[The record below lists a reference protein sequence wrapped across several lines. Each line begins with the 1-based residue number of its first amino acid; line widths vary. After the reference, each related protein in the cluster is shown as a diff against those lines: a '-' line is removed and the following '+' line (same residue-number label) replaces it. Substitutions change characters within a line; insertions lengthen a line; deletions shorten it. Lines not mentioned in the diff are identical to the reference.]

1 MRQPDR
7 IADVLKRSC
16 AAIAIS
22 AAILAAPVAALGQGA
37 PTNSDLGAIL
47 STTVG
52 PVGTGTVNSPTQ
64 TNNVYKGVNCTAIN
78 SSSSGS
84 PTATWTI
91 QEYDAAS
98 NSFLSLFTPV
108 TFPNVAFN
116 VPSKMQVYPGIQTTS
131 LPSNVTALNYHLARF
146 WRVQLAVTG
155 AQASVT
161 SQVSCV
167 QLP

>member
-1 MRQPDR
+1 MRNNR
-7 IADVLKRSC
+7 NAETLRRSC
-16 AAIAIS
+16 AAFS
-22 AAILAAPVAALGQGA
+22 LAAALAVVPVAALGQGA

-47 STTVG
+47 SPVVG
-52 PVGTGTVNSPTQ
+52 PVATGTINSPTQ
-64 TNNVYKGVNCTAIN
+64 TNNVYRGVSCTMIN

-91 QEYDAAS
+91 QEFDAAS

-116 VPSKMQVYPGIQTTS
+116 TPSKLQVYPGIQTSS
-131 LPSNVTALNYHLARF
+131 LPANVSALNYHLARF
-146 WRVQLAVTG
+146 WRAQIVVTPG
-155 AQASVT
+155 TASIT
-161 SQVSCV
+161 AQVSCT